1 MSDQILEGVWS
12 GLVRLFIFGVGYV
25 LFSVGGHLVSEKGSG
40 PSSTKGMP
48 KWKAALYA
56 PIVGVVLGF
65 LVATPHYIR
74 EGNDPIVGGE
84 VVDVTEVEKPYESFT
99 CMFVFSCAA
108 MWIGVAKANKYGASA
123 NHLKC

>member
-12 GLVRLFIFGVGYV
+12 GLVRLFIFGAGYV
-25 LFSVGGHLVSEKGSG
+25 LFSVGGYLVRERGSG
-40 PSSTKGMP
+40 PSSTEGMP

-65 LVATPHYIR
+65 LATTPHYIR
-74 EGNDPIVGGE
+74 EGGIDWGGE
-84 VVDVTEVEKPYESFT
+84 VVDVTEVEKPYESFM
-99 CMFVFSCAA
+99 CILVFSCAA
-108 MWIGVAKANKYGASA
+108 MWIGIAKANKYGASA